1 MQQVHNFWSR
11 LTVLLVV
18 LGFLVSACTKVQ
30 PEKPTPAQTE
40 PSVEATLPEPT
51 TSVIEP
57 TDVETPVSV
66 EPTRPPYTPAGP
78 VFPRYEE
85 PAVSIGPAI
94 PVEAAAPDLSNVQNT
109 FVLSDEQ
116 INRLAENGFV
126 VSPGTDK
133 EFFTVYEQARYNNQP
148 IFVTSDSLL
157 HVYHL
162 LFDKILRTAEVQY
175 FIPLL
180 RDLNQACCTG
190 RPAVP
195 GAERHTLGRRCPA
208 NGGFCRRRQQ
218 AARSECAD
226 P

>member
-1 MQQVHNFWSR
+1 MHQVHNFWSR

-18 LGFLVSACTKVQ
+18 LGLLVSACTSVQ
-30 PEKPTPAQTE
+30 PEKPTQVQSE

-57 TDVETPVSV
+57 TDIETPVSV

-78 VFPRYEE
+78 VFARYEE

-94 PVEAAAPDLSNVQNT
+94 PVEAAAPELSNVQIT

-133 EFFTVYEQARYNNQP
+133 EFFSVYEQARYNNQP

-157 HVYHL
+157 HIYHL
-162 LFDKILRTAEVQY
+162 LFDKVLRSAEVQY

-180 RDLNQACCTG
+180 RDLNQ
-190 RPAVP
+190 PWLP
-195 GAERHTLGRRCPA
+195 
-208 NGGFCRRRQQ
+208 
-218 AARSECAD
+218 RSTSSTRS
-226 P
+226 